1 MNEIISLSATEIV
14 EKIKAK
20 KLTAKETVS
29 AFIQRIQAVNP
40 LINALNQFDVER
52 ILHDAEQADKA
63 VRQKKSSPLGKLHGL
78 PITIKDTC
86 DVKGFKISLGCPALL
101 NEPSKEDATVV
112 ARLKSEGA
120 IILGISN
127 TPELLASYESDNLLY
142 GRTNNPHDLTRTP
155 GGSSGGEAAII
166 AAGGSPVGIGS
177 DAGGS
182 IRQPAHYSG
191 ICGHKPTQGLVPLS
205 YTGKGLISQILAL
218 GPMARHIEDINLM
231 MQIISGPDG
240 LDPLSPP
247 VQFGNPHTVELKK
260 LKIAYFFDNKNTIPS
275 KETIQAIRNTIDAI
289 KSEVNCVRE
298 DFPKPI
304 ENIYRLHW
312 ETFVMAGYKRNDITE
327 FLKQSGQQKI
337 SPLLQQFLNNAEKC
351 EFSLPEL
358 RQRLIEVE
366 EFRYAMMRYMQNYDA
381 IISPVAATPARLHGE
396 THDNIHDFSY
406 TIIHNLTGWPA
417 TVVPVGR
424 SAEGLPIGI
433 QIAAKPWNDHVSIAL
448 ASKIQQIFG
457 VFPIPEIKAA
467 NR

>member
-1 MNEIISLSATEIV
+1 MNEIISLSAIEIV
-14 EKIKAK
+14 EKIKSK
-20 KLTAKETVS
+20 ELTAKETAS

-40 LINALNQFDVER
+40 HINALNQFDAER

-63 VRQKKSSPLGKLHGL
+63 VHQKKINPLGKLHGL

-205 YTGKGLISQILAL
+205 YTGTGLISQILTL
-218 GPMARHIEDINLM
+218 GPMVRHTNDLNLI

-240 LDPLSPP
+240 IDPQSAPI
-247 VQFGNPHTVELKK
+247 QFRDPHTVALKK
-260 LKIAYFFDNKNTIPS
+260 LKIAYFFENKKTIPS
-275 KETIQAIRNTIDAI
+275 KETIQAIRDAIDAI
-289 KSEVNCVRE
+289 KSEVDSVRE

-312 ETFVMAGYKRNDITE
+312 ETFMMAGDKRNDITE
-327 FLKQSGQQKI
+327 LLKQSGHQTI

-358 RQRLIEVE
+358 KQRLIEVE
-366 EFRYAMMRYMQNYDA
+366 EFRYAMMRYMQNYDI

-396 THDNIHDFSY
+396 THDNIHDFNY

-433 QIAAKPWNDHVSIAL
+433 QIAAKPWHDHVSIAL

-457 VFPIPEIKAA
+457 IFPIPEIKVV
-467 NR
+467 N

>member
-1 MNEIISLSATEIV
+1 MKEIITLSASEIV
-14 EKIKAK
+14 KKIKSG
-20 KLTAKETVS
+20 KLTAKETAN

-40 LINALNQFDVER
+40 HINALNQFDAER
-52 ILHDAEQADKA
+52 ILNDAGQADKA
-63 VRQKKSSPLGKLHGL
+63 FHEKRAKSIGKLHGL

-112 ARLKSEGA
+112 SRLKSEGA

-191 ICGHKPTQGLVPLS
+191 ICGHKPTQGLVPLPNN
-205 YTGKGLISQILAL
+205 GAGLITQILAM
-218 GPMARHIEDINLM
+218 GPMARHVEDLSLI
-231 MQIISGPDG
+231 MQVISGADG
-240 LDPLSPP
+240 IDPHMPP
-247 VQFGNPHTVELKK
+247 VQFGDPNTVNFKNLR
-260 LKIAYFFDNKNTIPS
+260 ISYFFGTHKITPS
-275 KETIQAIRNTIDAI
+275 KETVQTIRDVIDSISA
-289 KSEVNCVRE
+289 EVRSTKE
-298 DFPKPI
+298 DFPSPI

-312 ETFVMAGYKRNDITE
+312 ETFVMGGDKGKRIKALFE
-327 FLKQSGQQKI
+327 QSDHKKI
-337 SPLLQQFLNNAEKC
+337 SPLLQQYLNNAEKC
-351 EFSLPEL
+351 EFSLTEL

-366 EFRYAMMRYMQNYDA
+366 EFRYIMMHYMQNYDVM
-381 IISPVAATPARLHGE
+381 ISPVAATPARLHGE
-396 THDNIHDFSY
+396 THDNIHDFNY
-406 TIIHNLTGWPA
+406 TLVHNLTGWPA
-417 TVVPVGR
+417 TVVPAGR

-433 QIAAKPWNDHVSIAL
+433 EIAAKPWHDHVCIAL
-448 ASKIQQIFG
+448 ASRIQQIFG
-457 VFPIPEIKAA
+457 VFPIPEIRTA
-467 NR
+467 N